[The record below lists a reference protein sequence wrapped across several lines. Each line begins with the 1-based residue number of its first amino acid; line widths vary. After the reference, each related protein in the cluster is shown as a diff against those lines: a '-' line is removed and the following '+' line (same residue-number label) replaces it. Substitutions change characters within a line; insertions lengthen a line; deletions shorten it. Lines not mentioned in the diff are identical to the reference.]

1 MATLNKQLKY
11 IANHYGLE
19 KQLVKSL
26 EELEELKEEIKSYI
40 QDPDDY
46 LLYRLADEMADAEI
60 MISQLKILL
69 NLFDAVE
76 EVKENKIARQLGRI
90 EAEIKEGRPE
100 TK

>member
-1 MATLNKQLKY
+1 MATYNKQIKY

-26 EELEELKEEIKSYI
+26 EELDELKEEIKSYI

-69 NLFDAVE
+69 NLSDAVE

-90 EAEIKEGRPE
+90 EAEKSA
-100 TK
+100 TNQFV

>member
-1 MATLNKQLKY
+1 MATYNKQIKY

-26 EELEELKEEIKSYI
+26 EELEELKAEIKSYI
-40 QDPDDY
+40 QYPDDY

-60 MISQLKILL
+60 MISQLKMLL
-69 NLFDAVE
+69 NLSDAVE

-90 EAEIKEGRPE
+90 EAEKSA
-100 TK
+100 TNQFV

>member
-19 KQLVKSL
+19 KQMIKTQ
-26 EELEELKEEIKSYI
+26 EEPDELKVEIESYL
-40 QDPDDY
+40 QNPEDY

-69 NLFDAVE
+69 NLSDAVE
-76 EVKENKIARQLGRI
+76 EIKENKIARQLRRI
-90 EAEIKEGRPE
+90 AEEKGESNG
-100 TK
+100 

>member
-1 MATLNKQLKY
+1 MATYNKQIRY

-26 EELEELKEEIKSYI
+26 EELEELKTEIISYM
-40 QDPDDY
+40 QVPHDY

-69 NLFDAVE
+69 NLSDAVE
-76 EVKENKIARQLGRI
+76 EVKENKIVRQLGRI
-90 EAEIKEGRPE
+90 AAEMEENNEK
-100 TK
+100 